1 MEEAILRNEYDM
13 QQQVDEKHQQFEMFK
28 NDLEFEE
35 SDK

>member
-1 MEEAILRNEYDM
+1 MEEAILRNEYGM